1 MPRAPIASLARQL
14 RRHRALT
21 RILIAGLPLALAVAV
36 SAGGAAQAGLT
47 TVQLPPPSILPVNVG
62 VGIVTNH
69 SVTVDF
75 ATAMDRASVEAGLT
89 IAPAIPLRLQWSED
103 GRRLTLTP
111 RALWSTDARYSL
123 VVASSARTS
132 TGMKLGLPT
141 RFSFTTQTAPRITDF
156 RLHFV
161 GEPANGAAVH
171 KAETA
176 EATTADATGPPSDTA
191 SEVSAGTSLE
201 ITFSAAVNRGEV
213 ERAFLL
219 SPAMPGIVRWNGA
232 TMTFR
237 PIGRFTPDARY
248 AVTLAGVHDLVGN
261 PLAGDASF
269 SFTTV
274 PSAQLVQSAP
284 KAGATGVADTQ
295 ISLGFSQPVDVA
307 AVGQALRVVDHAT
320 GAAVSGSITWNAVHT
335 QLRFVPTRA
344 FAGGHRF
351 DVTLAAGARDADGN
365 PVTASLTFSTRP
377 PPAAPRPRASG
388 SGPAASSTLTGYAL
402 NQVNAARAAHGLPP
416 LVLDARISAVSLA
429 HAWDQIRNNYFSHT
443 GSDGSTPQDRLRR
456 AGLSFGW
463 SGENQCY
470 NNNSGRTITGVL
482 NWCHAEFMS
491 EPYPGYANHIG
502 NILGIHY
509 HRVGIGIAVSGA
521 KVVIV
526 WDFVD

>member
-161 GEPANGAAVH
+161 GEPANGAAVQ

-176 EATTADATGPPSDTA
+176 EATIADATGPPSDTA
-191 SEVSAGTSLE
+191 SE
-201 ITFSAAVNRGEV
+201 
-213 ERAFLL
+213 
-219 SPAMPGIVRWNGA
+219 
-232 TMTFR
+232 
-237 PIGRFTPDARY
+237 
-248 AVTLAGVHDLVGN
+248 
-261 PLAGDASF
+261 
-269 SFTTV
+269 
-274 PSAQLVQSAP
+274 
-284 KAGATGVADTQ
+284 
-295 ISLGFSQPVDVA
+295 
-307 AVGQALRVVDHAT
+307 
-320 GAAVSGSITWNAVHT
+320 
-335 QLRFVPTRA
+335 
-344 FAGGHRF
+344 
-351 DVTLAAGARDADGN
+351 
-365 PVTASLTFSTRP
+365 
-377 PPAAPRPRASG
+377 
-388 SGPAASSTLTGYAL
+388 
-402 NQVNAARAAHGLPP
+402 
-416 LVLDARISAVSLA
+416 
-429 HAWDQIRNNYFSHT
+429 
-443 GSDGSTPQDRLRR
+443 
-456 AGLSFGW
+456 
-463 SGENQCY
+463 
-470 NNNSGRTITGVL
+470 
-482 NWCHAEFMS
+482 
-491 EPYPGYANHIG
+491 
-502 NILGIHY
+502 
-509 HRVGIGIAVSGA
+509 
-521 KVVIV
+521 
-526 WDFVD
+526 